1 MLFSEFQSI
10 TPQDWLSQ
18 IEKDLKG
25 KPLEEILAKNYENIP
40 IKPFYTQADVNV
52 VFSQALAQS
61 MLRNK
66 NFTLSEGTMGRAV
79 EYIGDWLNS
88 GRDWNET
95 AFETFLKSVLQEDYI
110 TINASFLHN
119 AGANAIQEIATILAI
134 LNVYLQKLI
143 SESIDIEAFTRK
155 IRIVVAVGSN
165 FFMEIA
171 KLQVIPLLVNRLLV
185 QYLGRESEIYP
196 RLIAVNAFIN
206 KSARD
211 AYNNIIRSTL
221 EVMAARL
228 GGADEVSAIPY
239 DYFLGGTENR
249 ESEYIATCI
258 DRILHHES
266 KIDFVK
272 NATQGT
278 YFVEYLAYE
287 LAQRSWAL
295 LQEIEKQGG
304 LIAYESKG
312 LLSRQIQAVAKQKIA
327 DFQQKKSVLIGVNK
341 YPNPKD
347 ENLQV
352 ERKNIDSFFASRA
365 IREFRLEE
373 FL

>member
-1 MLFSEFQSI
+1 MLFSEFQSVS
-10 TPQDWLSQ
+10 PQEWLLQ

-25 KPLEEILAKNYENIP
+25 KPLEEILAKNYEGIP
-40 IKPFYTQADVNV
+40 LKPFYTQEDVNV
-52 VFSQALAQS
+52 QFSKALAQS
-61 MLRNK
+61 LLRDK
-66 NFTLSEGTMGRAV
+66 TFTLPAGATGKVAEH
-79 EYIGDWLNS
+79 IGDWLSS
-88 GRDWNET
+88 GRNWDET
-95 AFETFLKSVLQEDYI
+95 AFENFLESVLQDDYI
-110 TINASFLHN
+110 TIHTAFLHN
-119 AGANAIQEIATILAI
+119 AGANAIQEIATTLAI
-134 LNVYLQKLI
+134 VNVYLQKLQ
-143 SESIDIEAFTRK
+143 SKNFDLENFFK
-155 IRIVVAVGSN
+155 KLQIVVAVGSN
-165 FFMEIA
+165 FFMEVA
-171 KLQVIPLLVNRLLV
+171 KLQVIPFLVNRLLV
-185 QYLGRESEIYP
+185 QYLGKESETYP
-196 RLIAVNAFIN
+196 RLLAVNAFIN

-228 GGADEVSAIPY
+228 AGADEVSAIPY
-239 DYFLGGTENR
+239 DYFLGGAENR

-258 DRILHHES
+258 DRILHYES

-287 LAQRSWAL
+287 LAQRSWNL

-304 LIAYESKG
+304 LVAYESKG
-312 LLSRQIQAVAKQKIA
+312 LLSQQIQAVAKQKIV

-347 ENLQV
+347 EHLKT
-352 ERKNIDSFFASRA
+352 EHKDLDSFFQGRA